1 MVKILSKLL
10 YFFALF
16 SFVEAYAED
25 NKSILNQGNKNII
38 SKYFD
43 EINLIGQANYSFMF
57 WNVYDAQLYSN
68 QKQFDKKNFAL
79 ILKYNK
85 KIKKETLVKET
96 INDMRDQKEL
106 SKGKIDEWT
115 KVFESI
121 FKSTKIGSRFLGIK
135 INENKSI
142 FYYDEKKIFESE
154 DQEFGDLFFN
164 IWLRPDSKSPEFSKK
179 LLGEL

>member
-1 MVKILSKLL
+1 MVKTLSKLL

-68 QKQFDKKNFAL
+68 QKQFDKKLCFDF
-79 ILKYNK
+79 
-85 KIKKETLVKET
+85 KI
-96 INDMRDQKEL
+96 
-106 SKGKIDEWT
+106 
-115 KVFESI
+115 
-121 FKSTKIGSRFLGIK
+121 
-135 INENKSI
+135 
-142 FYYDEKKIFESE
+142 
-154 DQEFGDLFFN
+154 
-164 IWLRPDSKSPEFSKK
+164 
-179 LLGEL
+179 

>member
-1 MVKILSKLL
+1 MVKTLSKLL
-10 YFFALF
+10 YFFAVF
-16 SFVEAYAED
+16 SFVEVYAED
-25 NKSILNQGNKNII
+25 NKPILNQGNKNII

-96 INDMRDQKEL
+96 IND
-106 SKGKIDEWT
+106 WT